1 MRESVK
7 GIVLDCERIA
17 GVGMAAFVEPCSS
30 AGSTGKSDDE
40 PNQETD
46 SEWEESVEPA

>member
-1 MRESVK
+1 VFQLEVQD
-7 GIVLDCERIA
+7 I
-17 GVGMAAFVEPCSS
+17 
-30 AGSTGKSDDE
+30 SDDE